1 MSRESYYKAAPQVL
15 SVERYLQLR
24 NNSMEDARAY
34 VYLFDFEFRTLT
46 VVSRVGSTHEQTN
59 VVPFSTVDAEVLEKM
74 RDKLVELGGRPDEL
88 SAKTHKPGLPHPRVK
103 GLNP

>member
-1 MSRESYYKAAPQVL
+1 MDAYYKSSPQVL
-15 SVERYLQLR
+15 SVERSVKLR
-24 NNSMEDARAY
+24 NSPWEDPRPY

-59 VVPFSTVDAEVLEKM
+59 IVPFADLDPEVLEKM
-74 RDKLVELGGRPDEL
+74 RDKLVELGGKPDEL
-88 SAKTHKPGLPHPRVK
+88 SVKLSKAPLHQPRAK